1 MGSSLMIRV
10 VEMQRKK
17 REKSSKKMRS
27 STSHLG
33 SRTSQSMPG
42 LMFYLRY
49 FIYTCVFL
57 FLAGWLERNT
67 ATRAL
72 IVSSDI
78 LTEKFNA
85 LATDSPSWTLVEI
98 SSRHQLT
105 GNRQTMEFP
114 AAAISVA
121 VALFIL
127 FASTAVYSAQDFDIA
142 SQLRSKSSNAAGL
155 CANVI
160 EPSGFPCTEH
170 TTRTK
175 DGYVLGLQRV
185 TSHSVAVHKG
195 APPVLL
201 IHGLFM
207 GGDAWFLDSPNQS
220 LGFILANRGYD
231 VWVGNVRGTRWSHGH
246 VSLSE
251 EDKDFWDWSWQE
263 LALHDLGEMI
273 HYIYSTT
280 NSEVL
285 VVGHSQG
292 TIMSLAALTQPYI
305 AKMVKAA
312 ALLCPISYLDHITA
326 PFVLKLVKM
335 RLDEIILALG
345 IHELNFKSEWGT
357 RIMDMMCDGH
367 LDCADMLSSVTGLRF
382 LQTLLHLFMSI
393 QSLAPR
399 QLVSSEKVGC
409 VEVISQCYLY
419 LIILTLT
426 KSRISSGENCCFNS
440 SRIDS
445 YLEYEPHPS
454 SSKNLHHLFQSMR
467 FCSIFIL
474 LLRYCIFLNKIS

>member
-1 MGSSLMIRV
+1 
-10 VEMQRKK
+10 
-17 REKSSKKMRS
+17 
-27 STSHLG
+27 
-33 SRTSQSMPG
+33 
-42 LMFYLRY
+42 
-49 FIYTCVFL
+49 
-57 FLAGWLERNT
+57 
-67 ATRAL
+67 
-72 IVSSDI
+72 
-78 LTEKFNA
+78 
-85 LATDSPSWTLVEI
+85 
-98 SSRHQLT
+98 
-105 GNRQTMEFP
+105 MEFP

-367 LDCADMLSSVTGLRF
+367 LDCADMLSSVTG
-382 LQTLLHLFMSI
+382 
-393 QSLAPR
+393 
-399 QLVSSEKVGC
+399 
-409 VEVISQCYLY
+409 
-419 LIILTLT
+419 
-426 KSRISSGENCCFNS
+426 ENCCFNS

-454 SSKNLHHLFQSMR
+454 SSKNLHHLFQMIREGTFAMYDYGVWKNLMYYKQWKPPAFDVSSIPSSLPIWMGYGGNDALADVADVQRTIKELVSKPELLYLENYGHIDFLLSTKGKEDVYDSMLS
-467 FCSIFIL
+467 FFSSL
-474 LLRYCIFLNKIS
+474 AKSSSY

>member
-1 MGSSLMIRV
+1 
-10 VEMQRKK
+10 
-17 REKSSKKMRS
+17 
-27 STSHLG
+27 
-33 SRTSQSMPG
+33 
-42 LMFYLRY
+42 
-49 FIYTCVFL
+49 
-57 FLAGWLERNT
+57 
-67 ATRAL
+67 
-72 IVSSDI
+72 
-78 LTEKFNA
+78 
-85 LATDSPSWTLVEI
+85 
-98 SSRHQLT
+98 
-105 GNRQTMEFP
+105 MEFP
-114 AAAISVA
+114 AVAISA
-121 VALFIL
+121 ALALFIL
-127 FASTAVYSAQDFDIA
+127 FASTAVYSAQDVDIA
-142 SQLRSKSSNAAGL
+142 SQLLSKSSSTAGL

-185 TSHSVAVHKG
+185 TSPSVAVHKG

-246 VSLSE
+246 VSLTE

-292 TIMSLAALTQPYI
+292 TIMSLAALTQPDI

-357 RIMDMMCDGH
+357 HIMDMMCDGR

-382 LQTLLHLFMSI
+382 LQTLLHLCFFPLDHRCLMEIMVFSLMIHLILLVMSV

-399 QLVSSEKVGC
+399 QLDTSEKLGC
-409 VEVISQCYLY
+409 VEVIS
-419 LIILTLT
+419 
-426 KSRISSGENCCFNS
+426 
-440 SRIDS
+440 
-445 YLEYEPHPS
+445 
-454 SSKNLHHLFQSMR
+454 
-467 FCSIFIL
+467 
-474 LLRYCIFLNKIS
+474 